1 MRTQKGL
8 YAGSNQVT
16 IKQTPATRP
25 SESEPTGD
33 SDTLVKVAEP
43 FTIPFDKLII
53 AVGAY
58 SQSTHFDRKNYDWI
72 TESL

>member
-1 MRTQKGL
+1 VQILRQSSL
-8 YAGSNQVT
+8 NAYAENTSRKVYVVT
-16 IKQTPATRP
+16 ILQTPATRP

-33 SDTLVKVAEP
+33 SDKLVKVAEP

-58 SQSTHFDRKNYDWI
+58 SQSMHSD
-72 TESL
+72 